1 MKTIVI
7 TGASRGI
14 GREAALHMLGLGH
27 NVVLN
32 YHSDDTLARGTFEE
46 CHRVSA
52 NVILVKADVS
62 KSADV
67 NLLLKTTLDEFDSV
81 DVLINNASINI
92 DRSVFDM
99 SEDDW
104 DRVIDVDMKSV
115 FLTSKHFGQVMM
127 NTVGGGHIINMG
139 ATTAITGRANGLNYC
154 AAKAGV
160 LVMTKCLAIE
170 LAPRVRVNCIIPG
183 TIRTPEIE
191 ERYNLDENELEMT
204 QRILAKRIG
213 EPQDIANAL
222 EFLVSDK
229 SSYITGQKLIIDGG
243 SFLY

>member
-14 GREAALHMLGLGH
+14 GREAALHMLELGH

-32 YHSDDTLARGTFEE
+32 YHSDDTLARSTFKE
-46 CHRVSA
+46 CRRVSGK
-52 NVILVKADVS
+52 VILVKADVS
-62 KSADV
+62 RSSDV
-67 NLLLKTTLDEFDSV
+67 SLLLQTTLGEFDGV

-92 DRSVFDM
+92 DRSLFDM
-99 SEDDW
+99 SEKDW
-104 DRVIDVDMKSV
+104 DRVIDADMKSV
-115 FLTSKHFGQVMM
+115 FLTSKLFGQVMI
-127 NTVGGGHIINMG
+127 NQDDGGHIINMG
-139 ATTAITGRANGLNYC
+139 SITAITGRANGLNYC

-170 LAPRVRVNCIIPG
+170 LAPKIRVNCIIPG

-191 ERYNLDENELEMT
+191 ERYNIGENEQEMA
-204 QRILAKRIG
+204 QRTLMERIG
-213 EPQDIANAL
+213 EPKDIANAV
-222 EFLVSDK
+222 EFLVSSK

>member
-7 TGASRGI
+7 TGSSRGI

-32 YHSDDTLARGTFEE
+32 YHEDDVLAQSTLEE
-46 CHRVSA
+46 CRRVNGSA
-52 NVILVKADVS
+52 ILVKADVS
-62 KSADV
+62 QPADV
-67 NLLLKTTLDEFDSV
+67 SRLLKTTLDEFGVV

-92 DRSVFDM
+92 DRSLLDM
-99 SEDDW
+99 SEEDW
-104 DRVIDVDMKSV
+104 DRVIDMDMKSV
-115 FLTSKHFGQVMM
+115 FLTSKDFGRVMLDQQD
-127 NTVGGGHIINMG
+127 GGHIINMG
-139 ATTAITGRANGLNYC
+139 AITAMTGRANGLNYC

-170 LAPRVRVNCIIPG
+170 LAPKIRVNCVIPG
-183 TIRTPEIE
+183 TIRTPEVE
-191 ERYNLDENELEMT
+191 QRYNLDENEQDMA

-213 EPQDIANAL
+213 EPKDIANVL
-222 EFLVSDK
+222 EFLVSKK
-229 SSYITGQKLIIDGG
+229 SDYITGQKLIIDGG

>member
-14 GREAALHMLGLGH
+14 GREIALRMAGLGH
-27 NVVLN
+27 GVVLN
-32 YHSDDTLARGTFEE
+32 YSTDAAAAEE
-46 CHRVSA
+46 AVTACRRISEAVL
-52 NVILVKADVS
+52 LVKADVS
-62 KSADV
+62 RADGV
-67 NLLLKTTLDEFDSV
+67 EHLLRRSLERFDGV

-92 DRSVFDM
+92 DRPLFEM

-104 DRVIDVDMKSV
+104 DRVVDVDMKSV
-115 FLTSKHFGQVMM
+115 FLTARALGAVMM
-127 NTVGGGHIINMG
+127 QKRSGHIINLG

-170 LAPRVRVNCIIPG
+170 LAPHVRVNCVIPG

-191 ERYNLDENELEMT
+191 QRFDLAANEQEMSE
-204 QRILAKRIG
+204 RILMRRIG
-213 EPQDIANAL
+213 EPRDVADAI
-222 EFLVSDK
+222 EFLISDQAG
-229 SSYITGQKLIIDGG
+229 YITGQKLIIDGG